1 MKKIYLSLTIL
12 VFLISVDSFAQKVI
26 TAEQV
31 KADLKTSPESLSVT
45 LMVPDSDFYI
55 ALVTDQIVE
64 NIYLNPCIDIKS
76 DIKKNQKVLNVLEKH
91 NLLDQLFIEVDNQ
104 YQTADS
110 KAIFEPDETV
120 LYLELFVGV
129 NKSVS
134 QIFVPMYDKEKAV
147 VLIADLKKIF
157 CKKRCFKLLQR
168 EIKT

>member
-1 MKKIYLSLTIL
+1 MKKIYLLHTIFA
-12 VFLISVDSFAQKVI
+12 VLISVNSFAQKGI
-26 TAEQV
+26 TAD
-31 KADLKTSPESLSVT
+31 KIKTDLKTSAESLSVT

-55 ALVTDQIVE
+55 GLVTDQIVE

-110 KAIFEPDETV
+110 KTIFVPDETV

-147 VLIADLKKIF
+147 LLIADLRKIF
-157 CKKRCFKLLQR
+157 GKKRCFKQLQR

>member
-1 MKKIYLSLTIL
+1 MKKTHLFNTIL
-12 VFLISVDSFAQKVI
+12 AVLISVNSFAQKVI
-26 TAEQV
+26 TAD
-31 KADLKTSPESLSVT
+31 KIKTDLKTSAETLSVT
-45 LMVPDSDFYI
+45 LMVPDSDIYI
-55 ALVTDQIVE
+55 GLVTDQIVE

-120 LYLELFVGV
+120 LFLELFVGV

-134 QIFVPMYDKEKAV
+134 RIFVPIYDKEKAV
-147 VLIADLKKIF
+147 LLIADLRKIF
-157 CKKRCFKLLQR
+157 GNKRCFKKLQR